1 MLSISDYSKFFM
13 KRSFELPKYKQKKI
27 KKKEEP
33 YDYLFYEIYRK
44 INNLDYISFN
54 TYNEKQVKT
63 KLAEEINK
71 LKIKKKDF
79 IIDNLL
85 YDFNIHLITLNAICM
100 YYKINL
106 IFVKEQ
112 IYIKM
117 LHNEDSPILVMDN
130 NFKFLDYTECIYD
143 THYEI
148 INLEKPMNCVSYYKL
163 DELIQI
169 AIKLHLNY
177 EKIKKSPNPPN
188 YEWRQFQK
196 TEIASYLGI

>member
-1 MLSISDYSKFFM
+1 MLNIREYSNFFM
-13 KRSFELPKYKQKKI
+13 KRTFDLPKYKQKKI

-33 YDYLFYEIYRK
+33 YDYLFYEFYRK
-44 INNLDYISFN
+44 INNLDYMSFN
-54 TYNEKQVKT
+54 VYNERQVKT
-63 KLAEEINK
+63 KMAEEINK

-79 IIDNLL
+79 IMNNLL

-100 YYKINL
+100 HYKINL
-106 IFVKEQ
+106 IFVKDQ

-117 LHNEDSPILVMDN
+117 FHNEDGPILVMDN
-130 NFKFLDYTECIYD
+130 NFKFLDYTESIYD

-148 INLEKPMNCVSYYKL
+148 INLEKPMNCMSYYKL

-177 EKIKKSPNPPN
+177 EKIKKQILYDSIYNN
-188 YEWRQFQK
+188 LVNLNIFK
-196 TEIASYLGI
+196 ID

>member
-1 MLSISDYSKFFM
+1 MLNIRDYSNFFM
-13 KRSFELPKYKQKKI
+13 KRSFDLPKYKQKKL

-79 IIDNLL
+79 IINNLM
-85 YDFNIHLITLNAICM
+85 YDFNISLITLNAICM
-100 YYKINL
+100 FYKINL
-106 IFVKEQ
+106 IFTKEQ

-117 LHNEDSPILVMDN
+117 FHNEDSPIIVMDE
-130 NFKFLDYTECIYD
+130 NFKFVDYSESIYD

-148 INLEKPMNCVSYYKL
+148 INLEKPMNCVSYYKV
-163 DELIQI
+163 DDLIQI

-177 EKIKKSPNPPN
+177 DKIKKQILYDSIYNN
-188 YEWRQFQK
+188 LVKLNIFK
-196 TEIASYLGI
+196 ID

>member
-1 MLSISDYSKFFM
+1 MLNIKDYSNLFM
-13 KRSFELPKYKQKKI
+13 KRTFDLPKYKRKKI

-54 TYNEKQVKT
+54 VYNEKQVKT
-63 KLAEEINK
+63 KMAEEINK

-79 IIDNLL
+79 IMNNLM
-85 YDFNIHLITLNAICM
+85 YDFNIHLITLNALCM
-100 YYKINL
+100 HYTINL
-106 IFVKEQ
+106 IFVKDQ

-117 LHNEDSPILVMDN
+117 FHNEDGPIIVMDN
-130 NFKFLDYTECIYD
+130 NFKFLDYTESIYD

-148 INLEKPMNCVSYYKL
+148 NNLEKPMRCMSYYKVE
-163 DELIQI
+163 DLIEI

-177 EKIKKSPNPPN
+177 DKIKKQILYDSIYNN
-188 YEWRQFQK
+188 LVKLNIFK
-196 TEIASYLGI
+196 ID

>member
-13 KRSFELPKYKQKKI
+13 KRTFELPKYKQKKL

-44 INNLDYISFN
+44 INNLDYISFT

-63 KLAEEINK
+63 KMAEEINK

-79 IIDNLL
+79 IMDNLL

-106 IFVKEQ
+106 IFVKDQ

-117 LHNEDSPILVMDN
+117 FHNEDSPILVMDN
-130 NFKFLDYTECIYD
+130 NFKFLDYTESIYN

-148 INLEKPMNCVSYYKL
+148 INLEKPMNCMSYYKL

-169 AIKLHLNY
+169 AIKLHLNH
-177 EKIKKSPNPPN
+177 EKIKKQILYDSIYNN
-188 YEWRQFQK
+188 LVNLNIFK
-196 TEIASYLGI
+196 ID